1 MNRAKNTI
9 RKDKKEMKKT
19 VKLLALCLALVMVF
33 SLAACGTEPAAESDT
48 PEVSGTPVASDNK
61 YGGTIT
67 IRRSGTTVINPMQT
81 SAVQIDKNVY
91 GLFFESLLVTDENAN
106 VLPNL
111 ATGYTVSEDGLTI
124 TMELVENAVFFNGEP
139 VNAEAVVATFNL
151 YMDPEYQHILI
162 DYITGL
168 ESVEAVDEYTVQFNF
183 SSPNSDFPAA
193 MTTPIGYIMAPSAI
207 ESYKSTGDNEVFARE
222 GGCGPFI
229 MTEFIDGESIKTVRN
244 ENYYKTD
251 DEGNQLPYLDGV
263 TVQLVSD
270 ESVMTQNM
278 LSGDINS
285 LDYFSGITTL
295 AQLQNASNVTVKSL
309 TCGYQYFLYMNMSKE
324 PFDNELVRE
333 AMCYAVN
340 FDEFNATFCSNE
352 GLQSP
357 TNIMSFQSFYK
368 EFENYTYNPEKAKEL
383 LAEAGYPDGVE
394 VELYYGTYG
403 VMQQVCEMVQAQAKE
418 AGFDIKLVGQDGA
431 AIKSTWAVDNEDAPA
446 GMRLQNN
453 GTPKVTASIS
463 MDYIFGD
470 TALQNCSKW
479 HNSEFQTLLDSLTET
494 FDADEQAAILGEMQE
509 LIYNDIPI
517 CTLFYAPNYTAYSNN
532 LNGLYWDSDTAC
544 YYSEAWL
551 SE

>member
-33 SLAACGTEPAAESDT
+33 SLAACGTEPAAESDA
-48 PEVSGTPVASDNK
+48 PEVSGTPVASDSK

-193 MTTPIGYIMAPSAI
+193 MTTPIGYIMAPAAI

-251 DEGNQLPYLDGV
+251 DEGN
-263 TVQLVSD
+263 
-270 ESVMTQNM
+270 
-278 LSGDINS
+278 
-285 LDYFSGITTL
+285 
-295 AQLQNASNVTVKSL
+295 
-309 TCGYQYFLYMNMSKE
+309 
-324 PFDNELVRE
+324 
-333 AMCYAVN
+333 
-340 FDEFNATFCSNE
+340 
-352 GLQSP
+352 
-357 TNIMSFQSFYK
+357 
-368 EFENYTYNPEKAKEL
+368 
-383 LAEAGYPDGVE
+383 
-394 VELYYGTYG
+394 
-403 VMQQVCEMVQAQAKE
+403 
-418 AGFDIKLVGQDGA
+418 
-431 AIKSTWAVDNEDAPA
+431 
-446 GMRLQNN
+446 
-453 GTPKVTASIS
+453 
-463 MDYIFGD
+463 
-470 TALQNCSKW
+470 
-479 HNSEFQTLLDSLTET
+479 
-494 FDADEQAAILGEMQE
+494 
-509 LIYNDIPI
+509 
-517 CTLFYAPNYTAYSNN
+517 
-532 LNGLYWDSDTAC
+532 
-544 YYSEAWL
+544 
-551 SE
+551 